1 MPQQTVLQPV
11 TCRLQR
17 GHLSLAFIS
26 MEVIHITCTQRE
38 SVTLDSKLKAKRNKN
53 RGAAGR
59 QGSISRPSEV
69 LFPYRYA
76 ATISKSACN
85 SDLLEVFF
93 AEAKLSQSCIIPNS
107 CHHLHPR
114 GVGKFCCS

>member
-38 SVTLDSKLKAKRNKN
+38 SVTLDSKLKLSGTRTEVLL
-53 RGAAGR
+53 AGR
-59 QGSISRPSEV
+59 
-69 LFPYRYA
+69 
-76 ATISKSACN
+76 
-85 SDLLEVFF
+85 
-93 AEAKLSQSCIIPNS
+93 EA
-107 CHHLHPR
+107 
-114 GVGKFCCS
+114 